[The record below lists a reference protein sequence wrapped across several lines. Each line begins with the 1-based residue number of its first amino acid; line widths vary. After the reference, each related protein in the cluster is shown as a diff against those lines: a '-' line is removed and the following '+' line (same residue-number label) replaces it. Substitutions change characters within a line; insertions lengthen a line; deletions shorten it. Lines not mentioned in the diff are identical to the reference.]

1 MPETVAL
8 DDIRSLADRVPL
20 NNGTAMPR
28 LGFGTYKAPPGQ
40 EVENAVRLALDAG
53 YRGIDTAALYRNEE
67 SIGRVLR
74 ESGIPREEL
83 FVATKVWNE
92 DQGYDSTLR
101 ALDASLRRLGLEY
114 VDLYLVHW
122 PKPPLMRDTW
132 RAMEVIAETG
142 RAKAIGVCNHLIH
155 HLETLASFANVMPAV
170 DQVEHHPYLQ
180 QPALREHCHANGI
193 VMQAWAPVM
202 RGRSC
207 QDPTLVEIA
216 EAHGKTAAQVS
227 IRWILQ
233 HGVTTIPKSVHAERI
248 HENADVFDFTLSAE
262 EMRAIDGLDRHA
274 RLGPDPDT
282 FA

>member
-1 MPETVAL
+1 MPDTVPL

-28 LGFGTYKAPPGQ
+28 LGFGTYKSPPGP
-40 EVENAVRLALDAG
+40 EVESAVRAAIDVG
-53 YRGIDTAALYRNEE
+53 YCGIDTAALYRNEA

-74 ESGIPREEL
+74 ESALPREDV

-92 DQGYDSTLR
+92 DQGYDATFR
-101 ALDASLRRLGLEY
+101 AFDASLHRLGLEY

-122 PKPPLMRDTW
+122 PKPSLMRDTW
-132 RAMEVIAETG
+132 RAMEEIAASG
-142 RAKAIGVCNHLIH
+142 RARAIGVCNHLIH
-155 HLETLASFANVMPAV
+155 HLETLASFSTVTPAV
-170 DQVEHHPYLQ
+170 NQVEHHPYLQ
-180 QPALREHCHANGI
+180 QPALREYCHANGI

-207 QDPTLVEIA
+207 REPMLVEIA

-248 HENADVFDFTLSAE
+248 QENADVFDFALSAE
-262 EMRAIDGLDRHA
+262 EMRAIDCLDRHE
-274 RLGPDPDT
+274 RLGPDPDK